1 MSGLSTTDLTV
12 GRPGFRLGP
21 ATFEARPGTITAVVG
36 PNGSG
41 KTTLLKTLAG
51 LIPPIAGQIET
62 TARPAL
68 LPAPGSVQAAFSTV
82 HLVALGRA
90 ARRPFALSLSSD
102 DHAAARDALA
112 AVGLSDLAG
121 RPFDH
126 LSSGQQQLAL
136 LARLTVQDAQV
147 CLLDEPTALL
157 DPAHR
162 HQVEAAIRALA
173 DAGRTV
179 IVATHGLDLAAQADQ
194 VLLAADPAAIGPPE
208 AMLTAERLSALFGA
222 PLEVC
227 PCCGQPGFA
236 AARGVGLA
244 ARPPHP
250 P

>member
-1 MSGLSTTDLTV
+1 MSGLIATDLTI
-12 GRPGFRLGP
+12 GRAGFRLGP
-21 ATFEARPGTITAVVG
+21 LTLDTRPGTITALVG

-51 LIPPIAGQIET
+51 LIPAVSGHIK
-62 TARPAL
+62 TATRPAL
-68 LPAPGSVQAAFSTV
+68 LPAPGSVQAAFSTA

-90 ARRPFALSLSSD
+90 ARRPFAVSLSPD
-102 DHAAARDALA
+102 DHAAAHDALA
-112 AVGLSDLAG
+112 AVGLSALAEK
-121 RPFDH
+121 PFDH

-173 DAGRTV
+173 EAGRTV
-179 IVATHGLDLAAQADQ
+179 IVATHDLHLAHKADQ
-194 VLLAADPAAIGPPE
+194 VLLAADPVAFGPPE
-208 AMLTAERLSALFGA
+208 AMLAPDRLTALFGVA
-222 PLEVC
+222 LDAC

-236 AARGVGLA
+236 GQRSALDA
-244 ARPPHP
+244 
-250 P
+250 

>member
-1 MSGLSTTDLTV
+1 MSGLIATDLIV

-21 ATFEARPGTITAVVG
+21 LALEARPGTITALVG

-51 LIPPIAGQIET
+51 LIPPLSGRIET
-62 TARPAL
+62 AARPAL
-68 LPAPGSVQAAFSTV
+68 LPAPGSVQAAFGTA

-90 ARRPFALSLSSD
+90 ARRRFAFSLTPD

-112 AVGLSDLAG
+112 AVGLSDRADK
-121 RPFDH
+121 PFDH

-136 LARLTVQDAQV
+136 LARLTVQDAGV

-173 DAGRTV
+173 EAGRTV
-179 IVATHGLDLAAQADQ
+179 IVATHGLDLAARADQ
-194 VLLAADPAAIGPPE
+194 VLLAADPVAVGPPA
-208 AMLTAERLSALFGA
+208 AMLAPDRLSALFGVA
-222 PLEVC
+222 LDAC
-227 PCCGQPGFA
+227 TCCGQPGYTGQRSA
-236 AARGVGLA
+236 LDA
-244 ARPPHP
+244 
-250 P
+250 

>member
-1 MSGLSTTDLTV
+1 MSLSATNLII

-21 ATFEARPGTITAVVG
+21 IDFEARPGTVTAVVG

-51 LIPPIAGQIET
+51 LIPPISGQIET
-62 TARPAL
+62 AARPAL
-68 LPAPGSVQAAFSTV
+68 LPAPGSVQAAFSTA

-90 ARRPFALSLSSD
+90 ARRPFAFSLSPA
-102 DHAAARDALA
+102 DHAAALDALA

-121 RPFDH
+121 KPFDH

-136 LARLTVQDAQV
+136 LARLTVQDARV

-162 HQVEAAIRALA
+162 HQVETAIHALA
-173 DAGRTV
+173 EAGRTV
-179 IVATHGLDLAAQADQ
+179 IIATHDLSLATQADQ
-194 VLLAADPAAIGPPE
+194 VLLAADPVAVGPPE
-208 AMLTAERLSALFGA
+208 AMLAPERLTALFGVV
-222 PLEVC
+222 LDTC

-236 AARGVGLA
+236 GRRSALDA
-244 ARPPHP
+244 
-250 P
+250 

>member
-1 MSGLSTTDLTV
+1 MSGLSTTDLLV

-21 ATFEARPGTITAVVG
+21 VTLNARPGTITALVG

-51 LIPPIAGQIET
+51 LIPPLSGNVQTAG
-62 TARPAL
+62 RPAL
-68 LPAPGSVQAAFSTV
+68 LPAPGSVQAAFSTA

-90 ARRPFALSLSSD
+90 ARRPFAFGLSPN
-102 DHAAARDALA
+102 DHAAAHDALA
-112 AVGLSDLAG
+112 ALGLADLADK
-121 RPFDH
+121 PFDH

-173 DAGRTV
+173 GAGRTI

-194 VLLAADPAAIGPPE
+194 VLLAADPVAVGPPE
-208 AMLTAERLSALFGA
+208 TMLAPDRLSALFGVA
-222 PLEVC
+222 LDAC
-227 PCCGQPGFA
+227 PCCGQPA
-236 AARGVGLA
+236 IA

-250 P
+250 S